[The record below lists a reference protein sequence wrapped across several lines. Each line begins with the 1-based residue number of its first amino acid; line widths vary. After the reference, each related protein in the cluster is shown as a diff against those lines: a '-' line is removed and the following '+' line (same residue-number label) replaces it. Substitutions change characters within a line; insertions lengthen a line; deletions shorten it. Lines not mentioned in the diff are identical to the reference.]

1 MLRIQTLTCGTIL
14 AAAFAFAEETDIGIG
29 MDTGAPS
36 MRMDSAAVVEEGLP
50 YLDETRPIE
59 DRVEDLL
66 GRLTMEEKAHL
77 LHATGGLSLG
87 NIPHVRLENFR
98 MLDSGNGP
106 RAATQPGVTYFPTT
120 IGIAATWDRELARE
134 VGRAMGA
141 ETRAVYPQDD
151 PGGVCRMLLGPG
163 LNMARS
169 PLAARNFEYAGEDP
183 VLCGEINAALIE
195 GLQSRRVA
203 ACPKHWCFNDQ
214 EWCRGRLT
222 VLCGERAAREIYL
235 RPFEIALKK
244 ARPWAMMNTAVKFD
258 GIHAS
263 WNTNLNDIA
272 LKEWNWDGAIIT
284 DWGVWYDD
292 VKAMNGGTTIE
303 TNCKEDQERD
313 RKEVEYVEK
322 GIVDKG
328 RFTDAVRRAL
338 RLYLRAGAFNGGS
351 EADRQNAAECA
362 AAFRSEEHKRLA
374 YRAAAESLVM
384 TKNDGFLPL
393 DRMRRHKVCVAG
405 PNADQYHSMVDGVD
419 LFSRGGSGA
428 IKAAREITP
437 LEGFCEV
444 FGKENVVFA
453 PGMRFENQDSAYAV
467 SVPGMAARPLPEA
480 AKDCDL
486 VVFCG
491 GLDHSLDREGGNGR
505 AVNGEISDRRDYWLK
520 SIPGQC
526 QEDLIRDVAAVNS
539 NLVVAMTC
547 GTPVSVEEW
556 HDMARAIF
564 FTWYAGEF
572 GGKVL
577 AEAVF
582 GLVNPSGRLP
592 FTFGETLHDWP
603 CHRMGLETFP
613 GLGPLRPKSWTR
625 EWPVEEY
632 ADGIWVGYRGFDHF
646 KTRVRYPFGF
656 GLSYTRFEYEAMS
669 QLADGEWRVRVR
681 NAGAMRGREV
691 VQCYVSKP
699 SAPGVEMPE
708 KELVDFASIELEPGE
723 SRTIA
728 FRLGEEA
735 FGYWDEITHCR
746 RVASGRNCVLIG
758 PSSDNLPIKYE
769 YNISTPYSAGGMLR
783 PGSSADD
790 VAANANVM

>member
-1 MLRIQTLTCGTIL
+1 MTALCG
-14 AAAFAFAEETDIGIG
+14 AFAFAEEGDVGIG
-29 MDTGAPS
+29 EDTPIVKSVAN
-36 MRMDSAAVVEEGLP
+36 VVTEEPGLR
-50 YLDETRPIE
+50 YLDSSLPIE
-59 DRVEDLL
+59 DRVEDLFK
-66 GRLTMEEKAHL
+66 RLTPEEKAHL

-87 NIPHVRLENFR
+87 NIPRVRLENFR

-106 RAATQPGVTYFPTT
+106 RANTQPGVTYFPTT
-120 IGIAATWDRELARE
+120 IGIAATWDKELAVE

-141 ETRAVYPQDD
+141 EARAVFPDDD

-163 LNMARS
+163 LNIARS

-195 GLQSRRVA
+195 GLQSRQVA

-244 ARPWAMMNTAVKFD
+244 GKPWSMMNTAVMLD

-272 LKEWNWDGAIIT
+272 LREWKWDGAIIT

-303 TNCKEDQERD
+303 TNCKEDPERD
-313 RKEVEYVEK
+313 RKEVDLVRQ
-322 GIVDKG
+322 GVVSRA
-328 RFTDAVRRAL
+328 RFEDAVRRAL
-338 RLYLRAGAFNGGS
+338 RLYFRVGAFDGGS
-351 EADRQNAAECA
+351 ESDKRNAAECA
-362 AAFRSEEHKRLA
+362 AAFRSEAHMDLA
-374 YRAAAESLVM
+374 HRAAAESLVM
-384 TKNDGFLPL
+384 AKNDGFLPL
-393 DRMRRHKVCVAG
+393 DGKRKYKVCIAG
-405 PNADQYHSMVDGVD
+405 PNADQYHSMYDGAD

-444 FGKENVVFA
+444 FGRENVVFA
-453 PGMRFENQDSAYAV
+453 PGMRFENQGREDAI
-467 SVPGMAARPLPEA
+467 SVPGMEARPIIEAARE
-480 AKDCDL
+480 CDF

-505 AVNGEISDRRDYWLK
+505 SLNGELSDRRDLWLK
-520 SIPGQC
+520 SVPGQC
-526 QEDLIRDVAAVNS
+526 QEDLIREVATVNP
-539 NLVVAMTC
+539 NLVVAITC

-556 HDMARAIF
+556 HDKARAIF

-572 GGKVL
+572 GGRVL
-577 AEAVF
+577 AETVL

-592 FTFGETLHDWP
+592 FTFGQTLHDWP
-603 CHRMGLETFP
+603 SHRMGLETFP
-613 GLGPLRPKSWTR
+613 GLGPMKPKSWTR
-625 EWPVEEY
+625 EWPVETY

-646 KTRVRYPFGF
+646 KTKVRYPFGF
-656 GLSYTRFEYEAMS
+656 GLSYTRFEYRPV
-669 QLADGEWRVRVR
+669 LRHHDGEWSVVVR
-681 NAGAMRGREV
+681 NAGTMRGREV

-699 SAPGVEMPE
+699 TSPGEEMPK
-708 KELVDFASIELEPGE
+708 KELVDFASVDLAPGE
-723 SRTIA
+723 ERTVVI
-728 FRLGEEA
+728 RLGEDA
-735 FGYWDEITHCR
+735 LRHWDEKFHDWRIGAGTYK
-746 RVASGRNCVLIG
+746 IMFG
-758 PSSDNLPIKYE
+758 PSSDNLPVE
-769 YNISTPYSAGGMLR
+769 YMHEVGK
-783 PGSSADD
+783 
-790 VAANANVM
+790 